1 MLDPLRVAYL
11 NLWGKYLKN
20 PPQLC
25 NLNTLLFFYKKAC
38 NENNMDLF
46 LIIWDN
52 LPENLSNEDYRL
64 LYNTGEYHAIRNGN
78 IES

>member
-25 NLNTLLFFYKKAC
+25 NLNTLLFFYKKA
-38 NENNMDLF
+38 
-46 LIIWDN
+46 
-52 LPENLSNEDYRL
+52 
-64 LYNTGEYHAIRNGN
+64 
-78 IES
+78 